1 MQSTKRFTKTPE
13 RKPRAPRTKKTAP
26 KEVMKDVTNDA
37 VDNTSKEKKT
47 VEPPKIPAPRP
58 KEQQKTKPK
67 ASKPV
72 TKRPPAKPKATS
84 PPPTPDTVSLGDG
97 FEVEE
102 AIPLRTDPTPPT
114 KKQRVETERPSYT
127 YVQPSAPPTAIPA
140 PTTAALPAPTTK
152 STKEVGPYSAAYK
165 KLKEGHEK
173 LQKKYKEI
181 KAMKLSEVE
190 KMLKEQSGHVK
201 EQGKIA
207 NKLVQEYKK
216 IAEQAEA
223 SARGLS
229 TDLKARI
236 DSLNAENVELKKTLT
251 EKEGRLMYL
260 EQHLREMEG
269 RVNSQVA
276 ASSSG
281 AVAALEFMTGLRP
294 VGAPSDGR
302 VTLTHPGTGFRFQLG
317 AADPPSDDEE
327 EEDGEDQEL
336 AYYPLKLGR
345 ARGVLPAFLEE
356 EITFGRS
363 QLPTLISKLLSALP
377 S

>member
-1 MQSTKRFTKTPE
+1 
-13 RKPRAPRTKKTAP
+13 
-26 KEVMKDVTNDA
+26 MKDVTNDY
-37 VDNTSKEKKT
+37 VDTTKEKKT
-47 VEPPKIPAPRP
+47 AEPPKIPAPRP
-58 KEQQKTKPK
+58 KEQKPKARTSKTVAKRPAPKPK
-67 ASKPV
+67 AS
-72 TKRPPAKPKATS
+72 S

-102 AIPLRTDPTPPT
+102 AIPIHTDPTPPT
-114 KKQRVETERPSYT
+114 KKQRVENGRPSNAYAQQT
-127 YVQPSAPPTAIPA
+127 IPPTACPA
-140 PTTAALPAPTTK
+140 PAPAALPVPSTK
-152 STKEVGPYSAAYK
+152 STKDVGPYSAAYK

-190 KMLKEQSGHVK
+190 KMLKEQSSHVK

-236 DSLNAENVELKKTLT
+236 DSLNAENAELKKTIT

-260 EQHLREMEG
+260 EQHAREMEG
-269 RVNSQVA
+269 RVNSQIA
-276 ASSSG
+276 ATSSG

-327 EEDGEDQEL
+327 DDNGEDQEL

>member
-37 VDNTSKEKKT
+37 IDNTSKEKKT

-72 TKRPPAKPKATS
+72 AKRPPAKPKASS

-127 YVQPSAPPTAIPA
+127 YVQPSALPTAFPA
-140 PTTAALPAPTTK
+140 PTAAALPAPTTK

>member
-13 RKPRAPRTKKTAP
+13 RKPRAPRVKKAAP

-37 VDNTSKEKKT
+37 GDNTSKEKKT

-58 KEQQKTKPK
+58 KEQKTKPK
-67 ASKPV
+67 ASKTV
-72 TKRPPAKPKATS
+72 AKRPPEKPKATS

-114 KKQRVETERPSYT
+114 KKQRMETERPRKT
-127 YVQPSAPPTAIPA
+127 YVQPSVPPTALPA
-140 PTTAALPAPTTK
+140 PATAALPAPTAK
-152 STKEVGPYSAAYK
+152 STKEVGPYSAPYK

-229 TDLKARI
+229 ADLKARI
-236 DSLNAENVELKKTLT
+236 DSLNVENVELKKTLT

-269 RVNSQVA
+269 RVNSQIA

-327 EEDGEDQEL
+327 EDGEDQEL